1 MYKTVLVNKEHKV
14 KEAFLRRINLVEVVN
29 FEQKKLLIEE
39 NTQQAYQELS
49 DFLLPKGITIGI
61 DSAYRSVEDQQKL
74 YDEFVIT
81 YGKDYADSIV
91 AQPGSSEHHTG
102 LALDLSIKIADNWKQ
117 ENNELLEQETVLR
130 EIHQYLHKFGFILRY
145 PKEKEKITGYPYEP
159 WHIRYVGKVI
169 SKIIFD
175 NNWTLEEYLQEF
187 SGIIAVNKHKGVTS
201 FDIVN
206 DICHIFGIKKVGHT
220 GTLDPLAEGVLI
232 IAIGKATKIVEL
244 LTAED
249 KEYIAEVKLGIK
261 TDTYD
266 ITGKVIATNLI
277 PEDLKIKEV
286 LESYQKT
293 YNQEVPIY
301 SAIKV
306 AGKKLYDYARKNQTI
321 ELPKK
326 QVTIKNIELLEV
338 TKDSFKFKVL
348 VSKGTY
354 IRSLINDIGKDLNT
368 YATMTSLVRT
378 KQGSIDIRNTYR
390 IDNIKNNEYHLFN
403 ITDVLSYPTVIV
415 DKDLEFRISNGQKLK
430 NLWDI
435 EDKIIFK
442 NTEEKL
448 LGIYQVENT
457 QLKVWKNF
465 T

>member
-220 GTLDPLAEGVLI
+220 GTLE
-232 IAIGKATKIVEL
+232 IGRAHV
-244 LTAED
+244 
-249 KEYIAEVKLGIK
+249 
-261 TDTYD
+261 
-266 ITGKVIATNLI
+266 
-277 PEDLKIKEV
+277 
-286 LESYQKT
+286 
-293 YNQEVPIY
+293 
-301 SAIKV
+301 
-306 AGKKLYDYARKNQTI
+306 
-321 ELPKK
+321 
-326 QVTIKNIELLEV
+326 
-338 TKDSFKFKVL
+338 
-348 VSKGTY
+348 
-354 IRSLINDIGKDLNT
+354 
-368 YATMTSLVRT
+368 
-378 KQGSIDIRNTYR
+378 
-390 IDNIKNNEYHLFN
+390 
-403 ITDVLSYPTVIV
+403 
-415 DKDLEFRISNGQKLK
+415 
-430 NLWDI
+430 
-435 EDKIIFK
+435 
-442 NTEEKL
+442 
-448 LGIYQVENT
+448 
-457 QLKVWKNF
+457 
-465 T
+465 